1 MAFFNKVGETL
12 SNKGR
17 DVAKKAKE
25 LAEISSLNGQIS
37 SQEENISRIFREI
50 GRVFYEQHR
59 DSADELL
66 SEKCKS
72 IDAAYEEIE
81 RLKKEIMVVK
91 GAKECPSCHAEVAS
105 QSAFCPSCGAKM
117 PIVEAEPAQQ
127 PEEAEAPQ
135 ESVCPDCGCKTEA
148 DALFCPECGNK
159 LKDAESNTPQ

>member
-50 GRVFYEQHR
+50 GKVFYEQYR

-66 SEKCKS
+66 SEKCGS

-91 GAKECPSCHAEVAS
+91 GARECPSCHAEVGA
-105 QSAFCPSCGAKM
+105 QSAFCPNCGAKM
-117 PIVEAEPAQQ
+117 PV
-127 PEEAEAPQ
+127 EEAEADVQPQGAEEAVAQ
-135 ESVCPDCGCKTEA
+135 ESVCPNCGCKTEA

-159 LKDAESNTPQ
+159 LREME